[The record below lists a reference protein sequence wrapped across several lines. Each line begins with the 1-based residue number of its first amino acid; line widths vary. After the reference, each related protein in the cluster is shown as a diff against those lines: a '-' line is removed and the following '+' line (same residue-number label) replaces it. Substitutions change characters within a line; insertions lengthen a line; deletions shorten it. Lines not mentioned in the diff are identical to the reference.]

1 MARKT
6 KKRGRQADGKVERQ
20 RRPRPALNPA
30 QEMRLQGA
38 WRAQAAG
45 NLAWAEQE
53 CRALIADGAG
63 DTRVL
68 GLLAHVCTVTGRGD
82 EATRLWRAVLQLDPA
97 HPDALLAEA
106 QSLERGGDT
115 EGALKRY
122 RRVLARHPERIVP
135 RYLMANLLKARGELE
150 QARAAYL
157 DVIARQ
163 PDYTQAHFTYS
174 GVHRYRDPDDPH
186 LRQLLALHECGRL
199 AGDGRIQVAFALA
212 KAFEDLGEHAR
223 AFRYLEEGNELRYRK
238 YEYTI
243 ETDRGLFENL
253 EEVFSARAL
262 DGLAVPHAESDRPIF
277 IVGMPRSGT
286 SLVEKILASHPD
298 VHGAGELED
307 FYALVAARLLD
318 PSRGYGFRPLEE
330 YPADAFREL
339 GEAYVERIARLAGDR
354 RHVTDKLPFNFM
366 MIGAIRLALPNATI
380 LHCVRDARDTG
391 LSIYKQNFATENY
404 RFAYR
409 LRTIAQFHKLYARL
423 MRHWHAVF
431 PGAIHDVDYAALTH
445 DPETEIRKLLEACG
459 LPWNDACLAFD
470 RSEGVVRTASAW
482 QVRQPMYTTSVA
494 LWRKYGA
501 ALQPLLDELERD
513 D

>member
-1 MARKT
+1 MVRKS
-6 KKRGRQADGKVERQ
+6 KKRDRKSAVAAGRQ
-20 RRPRPALNPA
+20 RRPRPGLNPA
-30 QEMRLQGA
+30 QEARLQGA

-53 CRALIADGAG
+53 CRALIAEGAR

-68 GLLAHVCTVTGRGD
+68 GLLAHVCGLTGRAD
-82 EATRLWRAVLQLDPA
+82 EAMKLWRAVLQLDPA

-106 QSLERGGDT
+106 QALERSGDSD
-115 EGALKRY
+115 GALKRY
-122 RRVLARHPERIVP
+122 RRILSRRPEWIAP
-135 RYLMANLLKARGELE
+135 RYLAANQLKAQGRLE
-150 QARAAYL
+150 EARAAYL

-163 PDYTQAHFTYS
+163 PDYAQAHFSYS

-186 LRQLLALHECGRL
+186 LRQLLALHESGRL

-212 KAFEDLGEHAR
+212 KAYEDLGDHAR

-238 YEYTI
+238 YDYTI
-243 ETDRGLFENL
+243 EADRGLFENL
-253 EEVFSARAL
+253 EEMFSAQAL
-262 DGLAVPHAESDRPIF
+262 ERLSVPHADSDRPIF

-318 PSRGYGFRPLEE
+318 PSRGYGFRPLQE
-330 YPADAFREL
+330 YPAGAFREL
-339 GEAYVERIARLAGDR
+339 GEAYVERIGRLAGDR
-354 RHVTDKLPFNFM
+354 PRVTDKLPLNFM
-366 MIGAIRLALPNATI
+366 MVGAIRLALPNATI

-423 MRHWHAVF
+423 MRHWRAVF
-431 PGAIHDVDYAALTH
+431 PGAIHDIDYAALTH
-445 DPETEIRKLLEACG
+445 DPETEIRKLLEVCG
-459 LPWNDACLAFD
+459 LPWNEACLAFE

-482 QVRQPMYTTSVA
+482 QVRQPMYTTSVE